1 MANPNLK
8 WEKSEAYNVG
18 LDFGFQNNRI
28 TGSLEGYVIKTKDMI
43 MGRTLPPFT
52 GFNDIATNL
61 GEVQNKGVELIINSQ
76 NMATKNFE
84 WNTSFSFAYMNNEV
98 KHLYGEYENV
108 LDANGNI
115 VGSKEKD
122 EYGKWWI
129 GRPISAIWDYRVTGI
144 WQPDEMKKLRK

>member
-1 MANPNLK
+1 
-8 WEKSEAYNVG
+8 
-18 LDFGFQNNRI
+18 
-28 TGSLEGYVIKTKDMI
+28 
-43 MGRTLPPFT
+43 
-52 GFNDIATNL
+52 
-61 GEVQNKGVELIINSQ
+61 
-76 NMATKNFE
+76 
-84 WNTSFSFAYMNNEV
+84 MNNEV

-144 WQPDEMKKLRK
+144 WQPDEIEEAKKVGQLPGDPKVANNYTEDDIISPMAVVSLFITTRIRSSWDKLLLLTFFPCGTTSLS

>member
-1 MANPNLK
+1 
-8 WEKSEAYNVG
+8 
-18 LDFGFQNNRI
+18 
-28 TGSLEGYVIKTKDMI
+28 MI

-84 WNTSFSFAYMNNEV
+84 WNTSFSFAYMDNKV
-98 KHLYGEYENV
+98 KHLYGEYEDV

-122 EYGKWWI
+122 EYGN
-129 GRPISAIWDYRVTGI
+129 GG
-144 WQPDEMKKLRK
+144 

>member
-1 MANPNLK
+1 MGKLRLSWGLNGNRAINDPYLALATLDIGAKMFGYLDASGNLKEMEYLKIGRMANPNLK

-84 WNTSFSFAYMNNEV
+84 WNTSFSFAT
-98 KHLYGEYENV
+98 
-108 LDANGNI
+108 
-115 VGSKEKD
+115 
-122 EYGKWWI
+122 WI
-129 GRPISAIWDYRVTGI
+129 I
-144 WQPDEMKKLRK
+144 K